1 MIIQHNKSQD
11 GKSKVHNVVDKIE
24 VDLENRMIK
33 QISHGISRTIFP
45 IVKYVTNTVE
55 LLKQRKEKNTQNNCN
70 TFSFL
75 MVMSEF
81 KSSNFACEKCR
92 RKFCKG
98 CVNTIKYVP
107 VICSLFLYSSKRVS
121 PVPPVNKVI

>member
-11 GKSKVHNVVDKIE
+11 GKSKIHNVVDKIE

-55 LLKQRKEKNTQNNCN
+55 LLKQRKEKNP
-70 TFSFL
+70 
-75 MVMSEF
+75 
-81 KSSNFACEKCR
+81 K
-92 RKFCKG
+92 
-98 CVNTIKYVP
+98 TIVT
-107 VICSLFLYSSKRVS
+107 LFHS
-121 PVPPVNKVI
+121 